1 MIKERTHLRP
11 GEVLIG
17 RSPCIKA
24 LRHHLPSLASHDVNV
39 LIEGESGTGKEL
51 LSRSIHQASDRR
63 AGPFVGVNCAAIHE
77 SLLESELFGHEAG
90 AFTGARHA
98 TMGFLRA
105 ANGGTI
111 LLDEVGD
118 MSISLQSKLLRV
130 LEERAVVPV
139 GGDREI
145 PIDVRVIA
153 ATNSDLARAV
163 ESGAFRRDLYYR
175 LNVVRL
181 SIEPLRNRRQDIS
194 LLVRHMLARVAML
207 LGMHAKTVSQ
217 DAMTAMCRYDWP
229 GNAREVG
236 NVIQRA
242 YVLGTGDTIE
252 LADLPE
258 ALLARKKEPHHGED
272 LFPPLSDAVRD
283 HVKCALEYSGGV
295 RTEAAKAL
303 GISRKTLWRMMHRFD
318 IS

>member
-1 MIKERTHLRP
+1 
-11 GEVLIG
+11 
-17 RSPCIKA
+17 
-24 LRHHLPSLASHDVNV
+24 LRHDLLSLASHDVNV
-39 LIEGESGTGKEL
+39 LIQGESGTGKEL
-51 LSRSIHQASDRR
+51 LSRSIHQASGRR

-90 AFTGARHA
+90 AFTGAKHA

-139 GGDREI
+139 GGTRTV

-153 ATNSDLARAV
+153 ATNCDLAQAV
-163 ESGAFRRDLYYR
+163 EAGTFRRDLYYR
-175 LNVVRL
+175 LNVICL
-181 SIEPLRNRRQDIS
+181 SIEPLRNRRQDIPP
-194 LLVRHMLARVAML
+194 LVRHMLARVAML
-207 LGMHAKTVSQ
+207 LGMHAKRVSP
-217 DAMTAMCRYDWP
+217 DAMAAMCRHDWP
-229 GNAREVG
+229 GNARELG

-242 YVLGTGDTIE
+242 YVLGTGETIE
-252 LADLPE
+252 LADLPDVILTRSPRRRE
-258 ALLARKKEPHHGED
+258 N
-272 LFPPLSDAVRD
+272 LFPPLCDAVRD
-283 HVKCALEYSGGV
+283 HVRCALEHSGGI
-295 RTEAAKAL
+295 RTEAARVL

-318 IS
+318 IA

>member
-1 MIKERTHLRP
+1 MIEERTHLRP

-17 RSPCIKA
+17 CSPCIKA
-24 LRHHLPSLASHDVNV
+24 LRHHLLRLASHDVNV
-39 LIEGESGTGKEL
+39 LIQGESGTGKEL

-63 AGPFVGVNCAAIHE
+63 EGPFMGVNCAAIHE

-90 AFTGARHA
+90 AFTGAKHA

-139 GGDREI
+139 GGTRTV

-153 ATNSDLARAV
+153 ATNRDLAKAV
-163 ESGAFRRDLYYR
+163 EADTFRCDLYYR
-175 LNVVRL
+175 LNVVCL
-181 SIEPLRNRRQDIS
+181 SVEPLRNRRQDIP
-194 LLVRHMLARVAML
+194 LLARHMLGRVAML
-207 LGMHAKTVSQ
+207 LGMRAKRVSP
-217 DAMTAMCRYDWP
+217 DAMAAMCRHDWP
-229 GNAREVG
+229 GNARELG

-252 LADLPE
+252 LADLPDVVLTRTPRRVE
-258 ALLARKKEPHHGED
+258 N
-272 LFPPLSDAVRD
+272 LFPPLSDAIRD
-283 HVKCALEYSGGV
+283 HVRQALEYSDGV

-318 IS
+318 IT

>member
-1 MIKERTHLRP
+1 MVKEQTHSKP

-17 RSPCIKA
+17 CSPCIEA
-24 LRHHLPSLASHDVNV
+24 LRHHLQNLALHDVNV
-39 LIEGESGTGKEL
+39 LIQGETGTGKEV
-51 LSRSIHQASDRR
+51 LSRNIHQTSDRR
-63 AGPFVGVNCAAIHE
+63 EGPFMGVNCVAIHE

-90 AFTGARHA
+90 AFTGANHA

-139 GGDREI
+139 GGTRAI

-153 ATNSDLARAV
+153 ATNRDLAEDV
-163 ESGAFRRDLYYR
+163 EAGTFRRDLYYR
-175 LNVVRL
+175 LNVVCL
-181 SIEPLRNRRQDIS
+181 SIEPLRNRRQDIP
-194 LLVRHMLARVAML
+194 LLARHMLVKMAML
-207 LGMHAKTVSQ
+207 LGMHAKRISPDVM
-217 DAMTAMCRYDWP
+217 AAMCRHDWP
-229 GNAREVG
+229 GNTRELG

-242 YVLGTGDTIE
+242 YVLGAGETIE
-252 LADLPE
+252 LSDLPDSVR
-258 ALLARKKEPHHGED
+258 AGAPHRGNS
-272 LFPPLSDAVRD
+272 LFPPLADAVRD
-283 HVKCALEYSGGV
+283 HVMCAMENSGGV
-295 RTEAAKAL
+295 RTEAARAL

-318 IS
+318 IT